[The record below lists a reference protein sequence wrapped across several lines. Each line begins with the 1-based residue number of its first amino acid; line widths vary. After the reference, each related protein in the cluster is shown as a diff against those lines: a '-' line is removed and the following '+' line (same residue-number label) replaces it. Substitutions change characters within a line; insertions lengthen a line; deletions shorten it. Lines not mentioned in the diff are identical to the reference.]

1 MLALAALAAGAA
13 AVAARAEVGAPRGAA
28 DVLASLRST
37 GDGLGRGVGDDGV
50 GAVGAKEFGRKGA
63 AGAGSAGATRVDRA
77 PVEVREEPHAADHVS
92 EQPAKDFDLSTVAG
106 RRERREA
113 ALADAVVQM
122 TERMTPEQV
131 EVMGRLQGA
140 KDAFDKEA
148 DERDEERER
157 RRQRGDAA
165 AGEGG
170 HAQQQTQQPHG
181 DEEPR
186 GETTPEAEAESKS
199 DAGGQ
204 GEKSAAEPAAAG
216 ANAGADGADAAPT
229 ETVEESPE
237 ARKEREERES
247 AAAQVAARPPPGWI
261 KDVPLGRRVV
271 AAREYGLGLPR
282 RDSFLALR
290 QPDMDTRCMVGQLGA
305 MHRACEPGAGTERGP
320 ALPSFVT
327 HDPYV
332 DEGMARMPAAE
343 VFAEARTVVMLGDS
357 IMLQAHD
364 AIECEALRALGAPDA
379 PKRGCESLHLG
390 DMDAR
395 GIAIGNSCVHYVTI
409 GTYTDL
415 HTHTAD
421 RARKIVEDA
430 FAQADEVHIN
440 IGLHYPL
447 HYEVGQVDG
456 YKEDVAQVFEI
467 MQRSAVEGKRAIWWE
482 TAAQHFPAEDGSGMY
497 EGWEKADAKGR
508 CFCMPVSDRSP
519 RHTNTRTLLASGNF
533 PDLRVMPYFSLTL
546 PRFDLHHEV
555 FCTNERTLQC
565 CDCTHF
571 CYTIPHWEHVFA
583 TLRDVIETEEH
594 TARALASQLGA
605 QARGE

>member
-1 MLALAALAAGAA
+1 MLVSYMPLARFQGVKCGVARPHTCSKPCPESRVLVLDTVPHRVCSRVVRATPCSTTTARHLFITAA
-13 AVAARAEVGAPRGAA
+13 AARALAGAMAPPAR
-28 DVLASLRST
+28 VLVVAGPT
-37 GDGLGRGVGDDGV
+37 
-50 GAVGAKEFGRKGA
+50 AVGKSSA
-63 AGAGSAGATRVDRA
+63 ALRLCEARDGELVSADSVQLYRGLDVGSNKPSPAELQRVRHHLVDVADASKPWSAGAWC
-77 PVEVREEPHAADHVS
+77 
-92 EQPAKDFDLSTVAG
+92 
-106 RRERREA
+106 
-113 ALADAVVQM
+113 
-122 TERMTPEQV
+122 
-131 EVMGRLQGA
+131 
-140 KDAFDKEA
+140 
-148 DERDEERER
+148 
-157 RRQRGDAA
+157 DAA
-165 AGEGG
+165 AEAIGDVARRGKLPVVVGG
-170 HAQQQTQQPHG
+170 TMMYAQWLV
-181 DEEPR
+181 R
-186 GETTPEAEAESKS
+186 
-199 DAGGQ
+199 
-204 GEKSAAEPAAAG
+204 
-216 ANAGADGADAAPT
+216 
-229 ETVEESPE
+229 
-237 ARKEREERES
+237 
-247 AAAQVAARPPPGWI
+247 
-261 KDVPLGRRVV
+261 
-271 AAREYGLGLPR
+271 
-282 RDSFLALR
+282 
-290 QPDMDTRCMVGQLGA
+290 
-305 MHRACEPGAGTERGP
+305 
-320 ALPSFVT
+320 
-327 HDPYV
+327 
-332 DEGMARMPAAE
+332 
-343 VFAEARTVVMLGDS
+343 
-357 IMLQAHD
+357 
-364 AIECEALRALGAPDA
+364 GAPDA